1 MSGIISA
8 RAWGKV
14 WAYRST
20 FLLGLLNT
28 VETAFFAIL
37 LSLAL
42 GVIFGLMATSG
53 KRYCRSSAESMWRSC
68 RIHRFCFSCVSSTM
82 RWLFPVTVS
91 ESCRQVSLHWAY
103 TPEPIWPRW
112 CARASRPSLRDSSRR
127 LCPRDSLMWSGCII
141 LSCHRASR
149 SFCRPKNHFSVLSK
163 SIQPLLHRQPWISKQ
178 SKRMAFCN
186 SAPTSLYPLLPLLQM
201 PTDTSLLIASALH
214 KTIALWNIFSYPQS
228 SYHESPF
235 HHRQAQYPCIA

>member
-53 KRYCRSSAESMWRSC
+53 KKVLQIISRVYAEYTDFASAVFLLLCAGFFRSQYRNPADRYRCTG
-68 RIHRFCFSCVSSTM
+68 RIHR
-82 RWLFPVTVS
+82 
-91 ESCRQVSLHWAY
+91 
-103 TPEPIWPRW
+103 
-112 CARASRPSLRDSSRR
+112 
-127 LCPRDSLMWSGCII
+127 
-141 LSCHRASR
+141 
-149 SFCRPKNHFSVLSK
+149 
-163 SIQPLLHRQPWISKQ
+163 
-178 SKRMAFCN
+178 
-186 SAPTSLYPLLPLLQM
+186 SLYGRGG
-201 PTDTSLLIASALH
+201 ARG
-214 KTIALWNIFSYPQS
+214 
-228 SYHESPF
+228 
-235 HHRQAQYPCIA
+235 HRGRP

>member
-53 KRYCRSSAESMWRSC
+53 KRVLQIISRVYVEIMQNTPILLQLCFFYYALAFSGHSIGILPTGIVALGVYTGAYMAEVVRAGIEAVPKGQFESPPRYPHRHDVWYPVPCSVPGYPTAADNRWQRLPGSPVRSQ
-68 RIHRFCFSCVSSTM
+68 HRHAAGC
-82 RWLFPVTVS
+82 
-91 ESCRQVSLHWAY
+91 
-103 TPEPIWPRW
+103 
-112 CARASRPSLRDSSRR
+112 CAR
-127 LCPRDSLMWSGCII
+127 
-141 LSCHRASR
+141 
-149 SFCRPKNHFSVLSK
+149 K
-163 SIQPLLHRQPWISKQ
+163 
-178 SKRMAFCN
+178 
-186 SAPTSLYPLLPLLQM
+186 Y
-201 PTDTSLLIASALH
+201 
-214 KTIALWNIFSYPQS
+214 
-228 SYHESPF
+228 
-235 HHRQAQYPCIA
+235 

>member
-53 KRYCRSSAESMWRSC
+53 KK
-68 RIHRFCFSCVSSTM
+68 V
-82 RWLFPVTVS
+82 
-91 ESCRQVSLHWAY
+91 LH
-103 TPEPIWPRW
+103 
-112 CARASRPSLRDSSRR
+112 SRR
-127 LCPRDSLMWSGCII
+127 NTAG
-141 LSCHRASR
+141 AG
-149 SFCRPKNHFSVLSK
+149 
-163 SIQPLLHRQPWISKQ
+163 
-178 SKRMAFCN
+178 
-186 SAPTSLYPLLPLLQM
+186 SAY
-201 PTDTSLLIASALH
+201 SA
-214 KTIALWNIFSYPQS
+214 
-228 SYHESPF
+228 
-235 HHRQAQYPCIA
+235 

>member
-53 KRYCRSSAESMWRSC
+53 KKVLQIISRVYVEIMQNTP
-68 RIHRFCFSCVSSTM
+68 ILLQLCFFYYALAFSGHSIGI
-82 RWLFPVTVS
+82 L
-91 ESCRQVSLHWAY
+91 RQVSLHWAY
-103 TPEPIWPRW
+103 TPELYGRGG
-112 CARASRPSLRDSSRR
+112 ARGHRGRPKGQFEAAVSQGFTYVER
-127 LCPRDSLMWSGCII
+127 MYYII
-141 LSCHRASR
+141 LPRASR
-149 SFCRPKNHFSVLSK
+149 SFCRP
-163 SIQPLLHRQPWISKQ
+163 W
-178 SKRMAFCN
+178 
-186 SAPTSLYPLLPLLQM
+186 
-201 PTDTSLLIASALH
+201 
-214 KTIALWNIFSYPQS
+214 
-228 SYHESPF
+228 
-235 HHRQAQYPCIA
+235 

>member
-53 KRYCRSSAESMWRSC
+53 KKVLQIISRVYVEIMQNTPILLPFAVFPDGLEIPANQRVIHGEVHAEDHAEYADFASAVFLLLCAGFFRSQYRNPADRYRCTG
-68 RIHRFCFSCVSSTM
+68 RIHR
-82 RWLFPVTVS
+82 
-91 ESCRQVSLHWAY
+91 
-103 TPEPIWPRW
+103 
-112 CARASRPSLRDSSRR
+112 
-127 LCPRDSLMWSGCII
+127 
-141 LSCHRASR
+141 
-149 SFCRPKNHFSVLSK
+149 
-163 SIQPLLHRQPWISKQ
+163 
-178 SKRMAFCN
+178 
-186 SAPTSLYPLLPLLQM
+186 SLYGRGG
-201 PTDTSLLIASALH
+201 ARG
-214 KTIALWNIFSYPQS
+214 
-228 SYHESPF
+228 
-235 HHRQAQYPCIA
+235 HRGRP

>member
-53 KRYCRSSAESMWRSC
+53 KKGIADHQQSLCGDHAEYTDFASAVFLLLCAGFFRSQYRNPADRYRCTG
-68 RIHRFCFSCVSSTM
+68 RIHR
-82 RWLFPVTVS
+82 
-91 ESCRQVSLHWAY
+91 
-103 TPEPIWPRW
+103 
-112 CARASRPSLRDSSRR
+112 
-127 LCPRDSLMWSGCII
+127 
-141 LSCHRASR
+141 
-149 SFCRPKNHFSVLSK
+149 
-163 SIQPLLHRQPWISKQ
+163 
-178 SKRMAFCN
+178 
-186 SAPTSLYPLLPLLQM
+186 SLYG
-201 PTDTSLLIASALH
+201 
-214 KTIALWNIFSYPQS
+214 
-228 SYHESPF
+228 
-235 HHRQAQYPCIA
+235 

>member
-53 KRYCRSSAESMWRSC
+53 KKVLQIISRVYVEIMQNTPILLQLCFFYYALAFSGHSIGILPTGIVALGVYTGAYMAEVVRAGIEAVPKGQFEAAVPSIFNFLQFYLKTNFFFC
-68 RIHRFCFSCVSSTM
+68 PFCF
-82 RWLFPVTVS
+82 
-91 ESCRQVSLHWAY
+91 Q
-103 TPEPIWPRW
+103 
-112 CARASRPSLRDSSRR
+112 
-127 LCPRDSLMWSGCII
+127 
-141 LSCHRASR
+141 
-149 SFCRPKNHFSVLSK
+149 
-163 SIQPLLHRQPWISKQ
+163 
-178 SKRMAFCN
+178 
-186 SAPTSLYPLLPLLQM
+186 
-201 PTDTSLLIASALH
+201 
-214 KTIALWNIFSYPQS
+214 
-228 SYHESPF
+228 
-235 HHRQAQYPCIA
+235 